1 MVIKD
6 QSTSELKMKLRELFG
21 AIYGY
26 DCYKAADVI
35 SCNLL
40 MDELLKRGENV
51 EFETSLYL

>member
-6 QSTSELKMKLRELFG
+6 QSTSELKMELRELFG
-21 AIYGY
+21 AIYEY
-26 DCYKAADVI
+26 DCYKAEDII

-51 EFETSLYL
+51 ELETSLYL